1 MFFKKRNA
9 DKKVDPIKKTT
20 IVVDARGK
28 MYKRTTIWH
37 PLLGVAVESTEAI
50 KNEGETISL

>member
-37 PLLGVAVESTEAI
+37 PILGTTIESMKEF
-50 KNEGETISL
+50 KSEETISL